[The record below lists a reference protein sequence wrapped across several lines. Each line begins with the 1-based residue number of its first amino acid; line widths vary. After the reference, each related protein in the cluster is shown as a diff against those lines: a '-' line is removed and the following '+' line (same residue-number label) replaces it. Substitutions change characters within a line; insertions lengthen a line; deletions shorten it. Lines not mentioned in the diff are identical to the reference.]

1 MSLFSL
7 DNILLNE
14 SNDSS
19 SSNSSIDISDIGY
32 LDTELMNHSFVQEGY
47 DFILE
52 MGRDYMNAE
61 KTFYSNILGSYGDD
75 NIITESFKGFFGKI
89 KDIIKKFIEW
99 IKKIFKEFVLK
110 INSLF
115 SSEKYIKK
123 HHKLLNKF
131 ESQDEF
137 EFKGYNF
144 TRINDTT
151 VPANTALS
159 AFKNTDAVG
168 YLSTDNWYDSTKN
181 NLAINDDSTKD
192 DRTEQTRKYNDKLDE
207 ELNKLND
214 GLDDFYEAFRGTVIN
229 KQEKYDSSEYAE
241 VLFRFFRDEDD
252 TPSDITIDASYVSAA
267 YRRFENY
274 KDTIKDI
281 EKTQKNI
288 IKDYEALE
296 KHLDKLIK
304 MSDVDNTFSI
314 ATSGNTHANSEID
327 VLTQGSGGKSLDT
340 KTLYDKSSYDK
351 MNSYLKVQSSKVS
364 QMCSIHTQ
372 AFTAKLEAAKD
383 QFKQDKKIIY
393 KAIGQIIKR
402 SNKAD
407 Y

>member
-19 SSNSSIDISDIGY
+19 SSNIDISNIGY
-32 LDTELMNHSFVQEGY
+32 IDTELSNHSFVQEGY
-47 DFILE
+47 NFILE
-52 MGRDYMNAE
+52 MGKDYMNAE

-75 NIITESFKGFFGKI
+75 NIITESFKDFFGKI

-110 INSLF
+110 MNALF
-115 SSEKYIKK
+115 SNEKYIKK

-137 EFKGYNF
+137 EFNGYNF
-144 TRINDTT
+144 TKIDDVTT
-151 VPANTALS
+151 PADKALS
-159 AFKNTDAVG
+159 AFKGTSGVG
-168 YLSTDNWYDSTKN
+168 YLSTDNWYDNDT
-181 NLAINDDSTKD
+181 INISDDSQKDARVKQTADYNTKLD
-192 DRTEQTRKYNDKLDE
+192 TKLDE
-207 ELNKLND
+207 LNN
-214 GLDDFYEAFRGTVIN
+214 GLDDFYETFRGTVIN

-241 VLFRFFRDEDD
+241 VLFRLFRDEDD
-252 TPSDITIDASYVSAA
+252 TPSNITIDSSYVSAA

-274 KDTIKDI
+274 KETIKNI
-281 EKTQKNI
+281 EKTQKEI

-296 KHLDKLIK
+296 KYLDKLIK
-304 MSDVDNTFSI
+304 MNKEDNKLSI
-314 ATSGNTHANSEID
+314 ASSSNTYGSSEID
-327 VLTQGSGGKSLDT
+327 ILTQSSDGKSLDS
-340 KTLYDKSSYDK
+340 KALYDKSAYDK
-351 MNSYLKVQSSKVS
+351 MNNYLKVQSSKVS

>member
-14 SNDSS
+14 SNDFS
-19 SSNSSIDISDIGY
+19 SSNIDISNIGY
-32 LDTELMNHSFVQEGY
+32 IDTELLNHSFVQEGY
-47 DFILE
+47 NFILE
-52 MGRDYMNAE
+52 MGKDYMNAE

-75 NIITESFKGFFGKI
+75 NIITESFKDFFGKI

-110 INSLF
+110 MNALF
-115 SSEKYIKK
+115 SNEKYIKK

-137 EFKGYNF
+137 EFNGYNF
-144 TRINDTT
+144 TKIDDVTT
-151 VPANTALS
+151 PADEALS
-159 AFKNTDAVG
+159 AFKGTSGAG
-168 YLSTDNWYDSTKN
+168 YLSTDNWYDDGS
-181 NLAINDDSTKD
+181 IDISNDSQKD
-192 DRTEQTRKYNDKLDE
+192 ARAAQTTAYNTQLDTKLDE
-207 ELNKLND
+207 LNN

-241 VLFRFFRDEDD
+241 VLFRLFRDEDD
-252 TPSDITIDASYVSAA
+252 TPSNITIDSSYVSAA

-274 KDTIKDI
+274 KETIKSI
-281 EKTQKNI
+281 EKTQKGI

-304 MSDVDNTFSI
+304 MNKEDNKLSI
-314 ATSGNTHANSEID
+314 ASSSNTYASSEID
-327 VLTQGSGGKSLDT
+327 ILTQSSNSKSLDG
-340 KTLYDKSSYDK
+340 KALYDKSTYDK

-383 QFKQDKKIIY
+383 QFKQDKKILY

>member
-14 SNDSS
+14 SNNSS
-19 SSNSSIDISDIGY
+19 SSNISIDISDIGY
-32 LDTELMNHSFVQEGY
+32 LDNELTNHSFVQEGY

-52 MGRDYMNAE
+52 MGKDYMNAE

-75 NIITESFKGFFGKI
+75 NIITESFSDFFGKI

-110 INSLF
+110 MNALF
-115 SSEKYIKK
+115 SNEKYIKK

-137 EFKGYNF
+137 EYNGYNF
-144 TRINDTT
+144 TKIDDVT
-151 VPANTALS
+151 VPANKALS
-159 AFKNTDAVG
+159 AFEGTSAVG
-168 YLSTDNWYDSTKN
+168 YLSTDNWYT
-181 NLAINDDSTKD
+181 DDSINISDDSKKD
-192 DRTEQTRKYNDKLDE
+192 VRAAQTTAYNTQLGTKLDE
-207 ELNKLND
+207 LNN

-252 TPSDITIDASYVSAA
+252 TPSDITIDASYVLAA
-267 YRRFENY
+267 YRRFEKY
-274 KDTIKDI
+274 KDTIKSI
-281 EKTQKNI
+281 EKTQKEI

-304 MSDVDNTFSI
+304 MNTADNKLSI
-314 ATSGNTHANSEID
+314 ATSGNTHTNNEID
-327 VLTQGSGGKSLDT
+327 ILTQGSEKSLNG
-340 KTLYDKSSYDK
+340 KVFYDKSTYDK
-351 MNSYLKVQSSKVS
+351 MNNYLKVQSSKVN

>member
-14 SNDSS
+14 SNNSS
-19 SSNSSIDISDIGY
+19 SSNISIDISDIGY
-32 LDTELMNHSFVQEGY
+32 LDNELTNHSFVQEGY

-75 NIITESFKGFFGKI
+75 NIITESFSDFFGKI

-110 INSLF
+110 MNALF
-115 SSEKYIKK
+115 SNEKYIKK

-137 EFKGYNF
+137 EYNGYNF
-144 TRINDTT
+144 TKIDDVT
-151 VPANTALS
+151 VPANKALS
-159 AFKNTDAVG
+159 AFEGTSAVG
-168 YLSTDNWYDSTKN
+168 YLSTDNWYTDGS
-181 NLAINDDSTKD
+181 INISDDNKKD
-192 DRTEQTRKYNDKLDE
+192 VRAAQTTAYNTQLDTKLDE
-207 ELNKLND
+207 LNN
-214 GLDDFYEAFRGTVIN
+214 GLDEFYETFRGTVIN

-241 VLFRFFRDEDD
+241 VLFKLFRDEDD
-252 TPSDITIDASYVSAA
+252 TPSNITIDSSYVSAA

-274 KDTIKDI
+274 KETIKSI
-281 EKTQKNI
+281 EKTQKEI

-304 MSDVDNTFSI
+304 MNTADNKLSI
-314 ATSGNTHANSEID
+314 ATSGNIHNNNEID
-327 VLTQGSGGKSLDT
+327 ILTQGSEKSLNG
-340 KTLYDKSSYDK
+340 KVLYDKSTYDK
-351 MNSYLKVQSSKVS
+351 MNNYLKVQSSKVN

-383 QFKQDKKIIY
+383 QFKQDKKILY

>member
-14 SNDSS
+14 SNNSS
-19 SSNSSIDISDIGY
+19 SSNTSIDISNIGY
-32 LDTELMNHSFVQEGY
+32 LDNELTNHSFVQEGY

-52 MGRDYMNAE
+52 MGKDYMNAE

-75 NIITESFKGFFGKI
+75 NIITESFKDFFGKI

-99 IKKIFKEFVLK
+99 IKKVFKEFVLK
-110 INSLF
+110 MNALF
-115 SSEKYIKK
+115 SNEKYIKK

-137 EFKGYNF
+137 EYNGYNF
-144 TRINDTT
+144 TKIDDVT
-151 VPANTALS
+151 VPANKALS
-159 AFKNTDAVG
+159 AFEKTSAVG
-168 YLSTDNWYDSTKN
+168 YLSTDNWYDNGS
-181 NLAINDDSTKD
+181 IDISDDSQKD
-192 DRTEQTRKYNDKLDE
+192 ARATQTTTYNAQLDTKLDE
-207 ELNKLND
+207 LNN

-241 VLFRFFRDEDD
+241 VLFKLFRDEDD
-252 TPSDITIDASYVSAA
+252 TPSNITIDSSYVSAA

-274 KDTIKDI
+274 KETIKSI
-281 EKTQKNI
+281 EKTQKEI

-304 MSDVDNTFSI
+304 MNTADNKLSI
-314 ATSGNTHANSEID
+314 ATSGNAHTNAEID
-327 VLTQGSGGKSLDT
+327 ILTQGSKNKSLND
-340 KTLYDKSSYDK
+340 KALYDKSTYDK
-351 MNSYLKVQSSKVS
+351 MNNYLKVQSSKVS

>member
-19 SSNSSIDISDIGY
+19 SSNIDISNIGY
-32 LDTELMNHSFVQEGY
+32 IDNELSNRSFVQEGY
-47 DFILE
+47 NFILE
-52 MGRDYMNAE
+52 MGKDYMNAE

-75 NIITESFKGFFGKI
+75 NIITESFKDFFGKI

-110 INSLF
+110 MNALF
-115 SSEKYIKK
+115 SNEKYIKK

-137 EFKGYNF
+137 EFNGYNF
-144 TRINDTT
+144 TKIDDVTT
-151 VPANTALS
+151 PADEALS
-159 AFKNTDAVG
+159 AFKRTSSVD
-168 YLSTDNWYDSTKN
+168 YLSTNNWYGNDSISISDDNQKN
-181 NLAINDDSTKD
+181 ARAT
-192 DRTEQTRKYNDKLDE
+192 QTTAYNTQLDTKLDE
-207 ELNKLND
+207 LNNGLN
-214 GLDDFYEAFRGTVIN
+214 DFYETFRGTVIN
-229 KQEKYDSSEYAE
+229 KQEKYDNSEYTE
-241 VLFRFFRDEDD
+241 VLFRLFRDEDD
-252 TPSDITIDASYVSAA
+252 TPSNITIDSSYVSAA

-274 KDTIKDI
+274 KETIKSI
-281 EKTQKNI
+281 EKTQRGI

-304 MSDVDNTFSI
+304 INTADNKLSI
-314 ATSGNTHANSEID
+314 ATTSNTYASSEID
-327 VLTQGSGGKSLDT
+327 ILTQSSDGKSLDS
-340 KTLYDKSSYDK
+340 KALYDK

-372 AFTAKLEAAKD
+372 AFTAKLEAIKD

>member
-19 SSNSSIDISDIGY
+19 SSNIDISNIGY
-32 LDTELMNHSFVQEGY
+32 IDNELSNRSFVQEGY
-47 DFILE
+47 NFILE
-52 MGRDYMNAE
+52 MGKDYMNAE

-75 NIITESFKGFFGKI
+75 NIITESFKDFFGKI

-99 IKKIFKEFVLK
+99 VKKIFKEFVLK
-110 INSLF
+110 MNALF
-115 SSEKYIKK
+115 SNEKYIKK

-137 EFKGYNF
+137 EFNGYNF
-144 TRINDTT
+144 TKIDDVTT
-151 VPANTALS
+151 PADKALS
-159 AFKNTDAVG
+159 AFKGTSGAG
-168 YLSTDNWYDSTKN
+168 YLSTDNWYNNDS
-181 NLAINDDSTKD
+181 INISDDSQKNA
-192 DRTEQTRKYNDKLDE
+192 RAAQTTDYNTNLDTKLDE
-207 ELNKLND
+207 LNN
-214 GLDDFYEAFRGTVIN
+214 GLDDFYETFRGTVIN

-241 VLFRFFRDEDD
+241 VLFRLFRGEDD
-252 TPSDITIDASYVSAA
+252 TPSNITIDSSYVSAA

-274 KDTIKDI
+274 KETIKSI
-281 EKTQKNI
+281 EKTQKEI

-296 KHLDKLIK
+296 KYLDKLIK
-304 MSDVDNTFSI
+304 MNKEDNKLSI
-314 ATSGNTHANSEID
+314 ASTSNTYASSEID
-327 VLTQGSGGKSLDT
+327 ILTQNADNKSLNG
-340 KTLYDKSSYDK
+340 KVLYDKSTYDK

>member
-19 SSNSSIDISDIGY
+19 SSNIDISNIGY
-32 LDTELMNHSFVQEGY
+32 IDTELSNHSFVQEGY
-47 DFILE
+47 NFILE
-52 MGRDYMNAE
+52 MGKDYMNAE

-75 NIITESFKGFFGKI
+75 NIITESFKDFFGKI

-110 INSLF
+110 MNALF

-137 EFKGYNF
+137 EFNGYNF
-144 TRINDTT
+144 TKIDDVTT
-151 VPANTALS
+151 PADEALS
-159 AFKNTDAVG
+159 AFKGTSGAG
-168 YLSTDNWYDSTKN
+168 YLSTDNWYDDGSIDISNDSQKDARAAQTTAYNTKLDN
-181 NLAINDDSTKD
+181 
-192 DRTEQTRKYNDKLDE
+192 KLDE
-207 ELNKLND
+207 LNN
-214 GLDDFYEAFRGTVIN
+214 GLDDFYEEFRGTVIN
-229 KQEKYDSSEYAE
+229 KQEKYDSSEYSE
-241 VLFRFFRDEDD
+241 VLFRLFRDEDD
-252 TPSDITIDASYVSAA
+252 TPSDITIDSSYVSAA

-274 KDTIKDI
+274 KETIKSI
-281 EKTQKNI
+281 EKTQKGI

-296 KHLDKLIK
+296 KYLDKLIK
-304 MSDVDNTFSI
+304 MNKEDNKLSI
-314 ATSGNTHANSEID
+314 ATTSNTHASSEID
-327 VLTQGSGGKSLDT
+327 ILTKNSDSKSLDG
-340 KTLYDKSSYDK
+340 KALYDKSTYDK

>member
-14 SNDSS
+14 SNNSS
-19 SSNSSIDISDIGY
+19 SSNTSIDISDIGY
-32 LDTELMNHSFVQEGY
+32 LDNELTNHSFVQEGY

-75 NIITESFKGFFGKI
+75 NIITESFSNFFGKI

-110 INSLF
+110 MNALF
-115 SSEKYIKK
+115 SNEKYIKK

-137 EFKGYNF
+137 EYNGYNF
-144 TRINDTT
+144 TKIDDVT
-151 VPANTALS
+151 VPANKALS
-159 AFKNTDAVG
+159 AFEGTSAVG
-168 YLSTDNWYDSTKN
+168 YLSTDNWYT
-181 NLAINDDSTKD
+181 DDSINISDDNKKDARAAQTTAYNTQLDTKL
-192 DRTEQTRKYNDKLDE
+192 N
-207 ELNKLND
+207 ELNN

-252 TPSDITIDASYVSAA
+252 TPSDITIDASYVLAA
-267 YRRFENY
+267 YRRFEKY
-274 KDTIKDI
+274 KDTIKSI
-281 EKTQKNI
+281 EKTQKEI

-304 MSDVDNTFSI
+304 MNTADNKLSI
-314 ATSGNTHANSEID
+314 ATSGNTHTNNEID
-327 VLTQGSGGKSLDT
+327 ILTQGSEKSLNG
-340 KTLYDKSSYDK
+340 KVFYDKSTYDK
-351 MNSYLKVQSSKVS
+351 MNNYLKVQSSKVN

>member
-19 SSNSSIDISDIGY
+19 SSNIDISNIGY
-32 LDTELMNHSFVQEGY
+32 IDTELSNHSFVQEGY
-47 DFILE
+47 NFILE
-52 MGRDYMNAE
+52 MGKDYMNAE

-75 NIITESFKGFFGKI
+75 NIITESFKDFFGKI

-110 INSLF
+110 MNALF
-115 SSEKYIKK
+115 SNEKYIKK

-137 EFKGYNF
+137 EFNGYNF
-144 TRINDTT
+144 TKIDDVTT
-151 VPANTALS
+151 PADKALS
-159 AFKNTDAVG
+159 AFKGTSGVG
-168 YLSTDNWYDSTKN
+168 YLSTDNWYDNDT
-181 NLAINDDSTKD
+181 INISDDSQKDARVKQTADYNTKLD
-192 DRTEQTRKYNDKLDE
+192 TKLDE
-207 ELNKLND
+207 LNN
-214 GLDDFYEAFRGTVIN
+214 GLDDFYETFRGTVIN

-241 VLFRFFRDEDD
+241 VLFRLFRDEDD
-252 TPSDITIDASYVSAA
+252 TPSNITIDSSYVSAA

-274 KDTIKDI
+274 KETIKNI
-281 EKTQKNI
+281 EKTQKEI

-296 KHLDKLIK
+296 KYLDKLIK
-304 MSDVDNTFSI
+304 MNKEDNKLSI
-314 ATSGNTHANSEID
+314 ASSSNTYASSEID
-327 VLTQGSGGKSLDT
+327 ILTQSSDGKSLDS
-340 KTLYDKSSYDK
+340 KALYDKSAYDK
-351 MNSYLKVQSSKVS
+351 MNNYLKVQSSKVS

>member
-14 SNDSS
+14 SKDSS

-32 LDTELMNHSFVQEGY
+32 LDTELTNHSFVQEGY

-75 NIITESFKGFFGKI
+75 NIITESFEGFFGKI

-137 EFKGYNF
+137 EFNGYNF
-144 TRINDTT
+144 TKINDTT

-159 AFKNTDAVG
+159 AFEGTSAVG
-168 YLSTDNWYDSTKN
+168 YLSTDNWYKDNSISITDDTK
-181 NLAINDDSTKD
+181 KD
-192 DRTEQTRKYNDKLDE
+192 DRVAQTTAYNTKLDN

-214 GLDDFYEAFRGTVIN
+214 GLDDFYEAFRGAVIN

-267 YRRFENY
+267 YRRFEKY
-274 KDTIKDI
+274 KDTIKSI
-281 EKTQKNI
+281 EKTQKEI

-296 KHLDKLIK
+296 KYLDKLIK
-304 MSDVDNTFSI
+304 MNKEDNKLSI
-314 ATSGNTHANSEID
+314 ATTGNTHASSEID
-327 VLTQGSGGKSLDT
+327 ILTQNSKSKSLDG
-340 KTLYDKSSYDK
+340 KVLYDKSSYDK